1 MYNKACVSCR
11 KGEEEKRISTVTK
24 GLQSLI
30 QSSEVRN
37 LEQLYNNLINTET
50 SNEDNCLYS

>member
-1 MYNKACVSCR
+1 MYNKACVICR

-30 QSSEVRN
+30 QSSDTIS
-37 LEQLYNNLINTET
+37 EQLYNNLKNTEK